1 DQLQTVPPPIGED
14 EHVPAQR
21 VRLQPLAHQTVQPLE
36 TFAHVRRPRRQI
48 DARRRPPAE
57 HASAPFDHAP
67 QRAERRRV
75 EPALYFNPPPARQH
89 HRHAAG
95 ARYRWRRRAGDV
107 HRHPAVRARA
117 AALPLPQTFPVRIQR
132 RDLQP
137 APLAE
142 YPPAQPARR
151 KLPRQLL
158 GLTRRAPPS
167 CTRLLFAHP
176 STQTSPPQIGKMGW
190 SDGYHKSDLL
200 GAYWDWSLRRRSGR
214 MKDVTTQLCNCYR
227 RSFP

>member
-1 DQLQTVPPPIGED
+1 
-14 EHVPAQR
+14 
-21 VRLQPLAHQTVQPLE
+21 
-36 TFAHVRRPRRQI
+36 
-48 DARRRPPAE
+48 
-57 HASAPFDHAP
+57 
-67 QRAERRRV
+67 
-75 EPALYFNPPPARQH
+75 
-89 HRHAAG
+89 

-158 GLTRRAPPS
+158 GLTRRMPPS

-190 SDGYHKSDLL
+190 SDGYAPMTARSSVSLATITKTDLGVAPTAMRIPISFVL
-200 GAYWDWSLRRRSGR
+200 RATAYDVTPKVPIAASTIARPANTLTSSVFRRRAAR
-214 MKDVTTQLCNCYR
+214 VRQTNC
-227 RSFP
+227 SIVDTSATG